1 MNCDTYLALEFAHK
15 PAWPTGFEKSKIH
28 QPYLE
33 KLQFSVSKIEVFLV
47 IFFWIFPQNQAKML
61 QSCFLWIAISQDWV
75 DVFQISQSLWVR
87 QACGH
92 ILKLSRF
99 HNSCKQ
105 NFCVT
110 KCPKTVLFVQFHN
123 TGTVSQGSIV
133 KCYVET
139 GNGKCEFDSAATT
152 VLNCN
157 DFYNGCKTS
166 LIKGIHNK
174 MKICENFIKFVF
186 PNQAGNG
193 TRMNLLDSC
202 SNLNKDEDD
211 ECRLYY
217 GKWARCYCSNDLCNN
232 DVGHK
237 SNSNVESPLLISLL
251 WVYVI
256 ISNV

>member
-1 MNCDTYLALEFAHK
+1 
-15 PAWPTGFEKSKIH
+15 
-28 QPYLE
+28 
-33 KLQFSVSKIEVFLV
+33 
-47 IFFWIFPQNQAKML
+47 
-61 QSCFLWIAISQDWV
+61 
-75 DVFQISQSLWVR
+75 
-87 QACGH
+87 
-92 ILKLSRF
+92 
-99 HNSCKQ
+99 
-105 NFCVT
+105 
-110 KCPKTVLFVQFHN
+110 
-123 TGTVSQGSIV
+123 
-133 KCYVET
+133 
-139 GNGKCEFDSAATT
+139 
-152 VLNCN
+152 
-157 DFYNGCKTS
+157 
-166 LIKGIHNK
+166 

-256 ISNV
+256 ICNV